1 MYVLIADERN
11 GTNTPLKNL
20 DLESEEMK
28 RILRKGIQKME
39 NFGNN
44 TSQTK
49 PMEVATESQRDSNFN
64 TSSGQLTDKTEMEL
78 NNAQKFPGSSFI
90 DEVNATIRQEVGIQ
104 NSPETDSLEKNS
116 TETNSLEKNST
127 DTNSLEKNSTE
138 TNSLEKNSPETNSLN
153 NNLQSLNEP
162 KNNELASS
170 SEEVATE
177 ENLQLVNV
185 VRLDQENNIPRI
197 RNKLEPSNLYK
208 YLKQLQEKCNC
219 NILQASA
226 PIQHQLDALSS
237 LENFS
242 TEEKLQ
248 TLNEIKNPVNARQGR
263 QLLTG
268 GSMTTAAMILGGPL
282 IAGAIYAGAT
292 APQEFQQCE

>member
-1 MYVLIADERN
+1 
-11 GTNTPLKNL
+11 
-20 DLESEEMK
+20 
-28 RILRKGIQKME
+28 ME

-64 TSSGQLTDKTEMEL
+64 TSSEQLTDKTEMEL

-116 TETNSLEKNST
+116 TETNSLEKNSA

-177 ENLQLVNV
+177 
-185 VRLDQENNIPRI
+185 
-197 RNKLEPSNLYK
+197 
-208 YLKQLQEKCNC
+208 
-219 NILQASA
+219 
-226 PIQHQLDALSS
+226 
-237 LENFS
+237 
-242 TEEKLQ
+242 
-248 TLNEIKNPVNARQGR
+248 
-263 QLLTG
+263 
-268 GSMTTAAMILGGPL
+268 
-282 IAGAIYAGAT
+282 
-292 APQEFQQCE
+292 

>member
-1 MYVLIADERN
+1 
-11 GTNTPLKNL
+11 
-20 DLESEEMK
+20 
-28 RILRKGIQKME
+28 ME

-64 TSSGQLTDKTEMEL
+64 TSSEQLTDKTEMEL

-104 NSPETDSLEKNS
+104 NSPEID
-116 TETNSLEKNST
+116 
-127 DTNSLEKNSTE
+127 
-138 TNSLEKNSPETNSLN
+138 SLEKNSPETNSLN

-248 TLNEIKNPVNARQGR
+248 TLNEIKNPVNVRQGR

-268 GSMTTAAMILGGPL
+268 GSMATAAMILGGPL

-292 APQEFQQCE
+292 APQEFQQSVIQPFEDVGEMLMTEPGSQETGLRSMIQRTMGDLRDTATYVEDQFYGMFQDGEEGTETDD